1 MATILQQ
8 PDGLSLSGN
17 LKKFV
22 LSAGAEVNFTL
33 KDGATVL
40 VAATYEPGSDGIVTI
55 DVRDIVESR
64 LSYQLKSE
72 NFYEQTS
79 IVKTFTASIDGSDI
93 SFRVIRAGV
102 ANLADTPSNWLR
114 SNFLTWQPQKKAVTY
129 YSPEWLTLYAVEACT
144 IKLKAHFPDNTE
156 QNVTLGS
163 CSVGKAFTVNVQ
175 YAVVAG
181 LLGHLYPDYYDVWA
195 EKSDGSRL
203 TYIQRYYFSDPFSE
217 QEQWFL
223 FENSLGGMD
232 TIRAFGDTDFDG
244 EHVHQIA
251 VSDEQNIEYRVDT
264 ERKYTKNTGY
274 LSEYERRWLLDFF
287 PSKKKYVYFD
297 SAIRSIVVVESD
309 VKYTASELPSSYN
322 FTYRFTE
329 VTSLLNLVRNSD
341 DLPPVVTIP
350 DIDSPDFILPPR
362 LSEYPRVQLHEGVI
376 IPASDPNSDRMLT
389 TTVGAIIAKA
399 IEETL
404 SKIPGG
410 DGSIGSG
417 GQLVNLLRSSDLQSA
432 SDNNVFTALR
442 TLLEIQKAITAINFD
457 DKYLS
462 KVNDDV
468 AQGLIQFLKG
478 IEIGEFIPGM
488 FGGKGGK
495 IDGLGNA
502 ELTSL
507 RLRALLEVPE
517 LRYNRLTVIGDE
529 LILTENGLIESV
541 EQLAE
546 RSYRLNMKLEDGEAI
561 AFVANDLI
569 KGIFHNSGGFAT
581 SYMRIEEVGQ
591 TYIKVTL
598 ANDADVPPLYNLPP
612 QNFMKVARV
621 GNVDNPD
628 RQRYIVMSSKL
639 GGLQIYDGCS
649 DFLGGTLVASL
660 DTAQSFKGK
669 FLDLPLKEGLPYIYA
684 AGLVAQDIIRVD
696 YQGLP
701 IREINDRGPWQP
713 GVTYYN
719 NNTAG
724 TDDVWHLGCRWR
736 CFSSSTT
743 EEPSWMSA
751 AWTMIEGRS
760 DARMEFDSSNGFAF
774 FAGQVDTVITPVV
787 LIGNANVSGDIVEEQ
802 WNWTRMSGDENADVI
817 WNIEHAGLRILQL
830 RNEDMGPLWSK
841 SNPVRFTCTAT
852 YPASAINQITNYIEV

>member
-8 PDGLSLSGN
+8 PDSLSLSGN

-22 LSAGAEVNFTL
+22 LSAGSEVDFTL
-33 KDGATVL
+33 KDGDTVL
-40 VAATYEPGSDGIVTI
+40 IETTYEPGSDNRVTI
-55 DVRDIVESR
+55 DMKDIVESR
-64 LSYQLKSE
+64 LSYRLKSD

-79 IVKTFTASIDGSDI
+79 IVKNFTATIDGIDVV
-93 SFRVIRAGV
+93 FRVIRSGV
-102 ANLADTPSNWLR
+102 AGLADTPTNFLR

-129 YSPEWLTLYAVEACT
+129 YSPEWLTLYAVEACS

-181 LLGHLYPDYYDVWA
+181 LLGQLYPDYYDVWA
-195 EKSDGSRL
+195 EKSDGTRL
-203 TYIQRYYFSDPFSE
+203 TYIQRYYFSDPLSE

-232 TIRAFGDTDFDG
+232 TIRAYGDTDFDG
-244 EHVHQIA
+244 AHQHQIA
-251 VSDEQNIEYRVDT
+251 VSNEQNIEYRVDT
-264 ERKYTKNTGY
+264 ERKYNKNTGH
-274 LSEYERRWLLDFF
+274 LTEYERRWLLDFF
-287 PSKKKYVYFD
+287 PSKKKYLYFD
-297 SAIRSIVVVESD
+297 SAIRPIVVVESD

-329 VTSLLNLVRNSD
+329 VTLLLNLVRNSD
-341 DLPPVVTIP
+341 DLPSIITTPN
-350 DIDSPDFILPPR
+350 IDSPDFILPPR

-376 IPASDPNSDRMLT
+376 LPASDPNSDRMLT
-389 TTVGAIIAKA
+389 TTVGAIITKA

-410 DGSIGSG
+410 DGSVGSG
-417 GQLVNLLRSSDLQSA
+417 GQLVNLLRSSDFQSA

-442 TLLEIQKAITAINFD
+442 TLLEIQKAITAINLD

-462 KVNDDV
+462 RVNDDV

-488 FGGKGGK
+488 FGGKGAK
-495 IDGLGNA
+495 IDSLGNIEA
-502 ELTSL
+502 MSA
-507 RLRALLEVPE
+507 RLRGALEAPE
-517 LRYNRLTVIGDE
+517 YRFNRLTVIGDE
-529 LILTENGLIESV
+529 LILTESGMFKSIV
-541 EQLAE
+541 QIAD
-546 RSYRLNMKLEDGEAI
+546 RSYEVYMQLEEGEAI
-561 AFVANDLI
+561 AFHPGDLI
-569 KGIFHNSGGFAT
+569 KGIFHQGFGF
-581 SYMRIEEVGQ
+581 SISCMRVEEIGQ
-591 TYIKVTL
+591 TFMKVTL
-598 ANDADVPPLYNLPP
+598 VADIDTPTQANFPP
-612 QNFMKVARV
+612 QPFMKIARV
-621 GNVDNPD
+621 GNVSDPE
-628 RQRYIVMSSKL
+628 RQRYMVFSTKL
-639 GGLQIYDGCS
+639 GGYQLFDGCS
-649 DFLGGTLVASL
+649 DFLNGQLVASF
-660 DTAQSFKGK
+660 DTAQSFKSLFGE
-669 FLDLPLKEGLPYIYA
+669 LPLKENLPYVYA
-684 AGLVAQDIIRVD
+684 AGLVVQDIIRVD
-696 YQGLP
+696 YQGVP
-701 IREINDRGPWQP
+701 IRPINDKGPWQL
-713 GVTYYN
+713 GVEYYN
-719 NNTAG
+719 NDTQG

-802 WNWTRMSGDENADVI
+802 WNWTRMSGDENADAI
-817 WNIEHAGLRILQL
+817 WNIEHTGLRILQL